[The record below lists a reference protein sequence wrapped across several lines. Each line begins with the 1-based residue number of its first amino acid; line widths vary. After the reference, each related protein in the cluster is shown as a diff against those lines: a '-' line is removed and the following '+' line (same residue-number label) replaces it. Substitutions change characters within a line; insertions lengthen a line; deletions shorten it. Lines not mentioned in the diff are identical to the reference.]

1 LEHGKMSGFGQ
12 FVGLENYG
20 LTQLNRYYNIL

>member
-1 LEHGKMSGFGQ
+1 MGDIDQLVV
-12 FVGLENYG
+12 FVEVDYG